1 MDEIAENL
9 AEAYEIEQKAQN
21 EVKSRQIVKAKDRLE
36 ALDRMVARLYEDLL
50 SEKITESTF
59 ETMMAK
65 TQKEQEALK
74 SQIQTFEMCEE
85 EEEKSSVSAK
95 KWLDLIKE
103 YSDITELDSEMLNR
117 LINQIVVHEEIAPD
131 GTRNISLEIHYN
143 FKPVDDSIKH
153 SITNYTGE
161 ASSSLVV

>member
-1 MDEIAENL
+1 M
-9 AEAYEIEQKAQN
+9 
-21 EVKSRQIVKAKDRLE
+21 KSRQIAKAKDRLE

-59 ETMMAK
+59 DTMMAK
-65 TQKEQEALK
+65 TQKEQESLK
-74 SQIQTFEMCEE
+74 AQISEFELLAEE
-85 EEEKSSVSAK
+85 EESSCVSAK

-117 LINQIVVHEEIAPD
+117 LIKQIVVHEEIDPD

-143 FKPVDDSIKH
+143 FRPVDDSIKH
-153 SITNYTGE
+153 SITNNTGE
-161 ASSSLVV
+161 GSSSLVV